1 MTSTPPARGPDRT
14 ETPAERADRN
24 WNELLQELRVT
35 QTGVAILFSVL
46 LTVPFSERFDELDAF
61 GEQVYLAALL
71 LSAAAV
77 VGLVG
82 PVACHRLLFAKGLKT
97 QLVRVSHRMAQA
109 GLVLLGLAVAA
120 VLLLVCDLL
129 VTRGAA
135 VGIAAVFG
143 TGTAALWLVPALVQR
158 REGSGGV

>member
-1 MTSTPPARGPDRT
+1 MESTPPARAPDRT

-46 LTVPFSERFDELDAF
+46 LTVPFSQRFEGLDAF
-61 GEQVYLAALL
+61 GERVYLGALL
-71 LSAAAV
+71 LAAAAV
-77 VGLVG
+77 VALTG
-82 PVACHRLLFAKGLKT
+82 PVAYHRLLFARGVKT
-97 QLVRVSHRMAQA
+97 QIVRVSHRMAQA

-129 VTRGAA
+129 VPRSLALT
-135 VGIAAVFG
+135 IAAAFG
-143 TGTAALWLVPALVQR
+143 
-158 REGSGGV
+158 GGP